1 MSALATLALY
11 LATALALALLT
22 RRLLGREPGEG
33 LRLSWLEAGLL
44 TLLPLVF
51 TWGGFLPDKVLAPT
65 NLLTRVAPW
74 KDPELVTRVEEGST
88 PPNFLLVDPVAQFLP
103 WRRAARSDLLFNPAQ
118 GGGAALLGNGQ
129 SAVLFPTEIAARWLT
144 PLRAAGYSQAARLL
158 IAACGLFLL
167 VRSLGGSGPAAL
179 AGAAVFVGSGYLQL
193 WRLHPHSLTAALI
206 PWVIWAGLQVARS
219 SGARG
224 PGSRAA
230 VALAVTGALG
240 LAAGH
245 AETLLHGVLLAAVV
259 AAAVLLR
266 RWRSG
271 ESAGCALLRP
281 VAWAAVS
288 ALLAAL
294 LAAPVL
300 LPFVDNLLVS
310 AEWQRRDEIG
320 GFPAAAPWGTAIAQL
335 AFAVTPW
342 AYGDPRVL
350 GEDGEPLGPN
360 NAAELGGG
368 AVGAVAWLL
377 VIAALLRSPLRRAER
392 QTTTAR
398 AVCERSSP
406 HPALWLGLGLIG
418 VLVGAQVPGISRLLA
433 ALPLMGLTILGR
445 LSLWAAVGAAVL
457 AAVGWDRLEELR
469 GKIRFGPSFLLGVV
483 LPAFP
488 LLLVAV
494 LLPASRVFPGI
505 PLEVLGLIAGAVA
518 IACLVRG
525 RWVPPALVLLG
536 LALVVPRG
544 ITFHGWIPV
553 ASSLSFYPDT
563 LAVRHVQG
571 ELRGDRG
578 AGEDSEAG
586 WRLAGL
592 DAAYLPHAAVF
603 HGLEEARAYDPMTFA
618 PYQRFLALWGE
629 APPHGGIRLL
639 DPAAPG
645 LAFLGVRWI
654 FDHPSMT
661 HRPGVE
667 VVYAGRDALVYE
679 NPRALPRVFVP
690 REVEVVDGEEDA
702 LRVAGGIAD
711 FSQTVALHGDDL
723 PSPGRYPNGAARVV
737 ERSVEPGRL
746 TAVVEAEA
754 RAVVATSQPAIPGWR
769 LTRDGEEYEPLRV
782 NGAFLAAAVE
792 PGTSRLEWRYAPRS
806 WRWGWLSFALGVVLA
821 VGMTLGFRRP
831 AGFIMGP

>member
-1 MSALATLALY
+1 MSALAALALH
-11 LATALALALLT
+11 LVTALALALLT
-22 RRLLGREPGEG
+22 RWLLSWEREDGP
-33 LRLSWLEAGLL
+33 RLSRLAAGLL
-44 TLLPLVF
+44 TLLPLAF
-51 TWGGFLPDKVLAPT
+51 TWGGFLPGKVLAPT
-65 NLLTRVAPW
+65 NTLTRVAPW
-74 KDPELVTRVEEGST
+74 KDPELVTRVEQGST
-88 PPNFLLVDPVAQFLP
+88 PPNLLLVDPVSQFLP
-103 WRRAARSDLLFNPAQ
+103 WRRAARGDLSFNPAQ

-144 PLRAAGYSQAARLL
+144 PLRAAGYSQTARLL
-158 IAACGLFLL
+158 IAAFGLFLL
-167 VRSLGGSGPAAL
+167 VRSLGGSEPAAL

-193 WRLHPHSLTAALI
+193 WRLHPHSLTAAVI
-206 PWVIWAGLQVARS
+206 PWVIWAALQVARS
-219 SGARG
+219 SGDRR

-240 LAAGH
+240 LVAGH

-259 AAAVLLR
+259 ATAVLLR

-271 ESAGCALLRP
+271 QDAGRALLRP

-288 ALLAAL
+288 GLLAAL
-294 LAAPVL
+294 LAAPAL
-300 LPFVDNLLVS
+300 LPFVENLVVS
-310 AEWQRRDEIG
+310 AEWQRRDVIG
-320 GFPAAAPWGTAIAQL
+320 GFPSEAPWGVATAQL

-377 VIAALLRSPLRRAER
+377 VIAALLRPPLPRPVRRAASSEPG
-392 QTTTAR
+392 AR
-398 AVCERSSP
+398 PLSP
-406 HPALWLGLGLIG
+406 HPALWLGLGLVG

-445 LSLWAAVGAAVL
+445 LSLWAALAAAVL
-457 AAVGWDRLEELR
+457 AAAGWDRLTELR
-469 GKIRFGPSFLLGVV
+469 GELRLGPPFLLAVALV
-483 LPAFP
+483 ASP
-488 LLLVAV
+488 LVLVAV
-494 LLPASRVFPGI
+494 LLPSSRAFAGI
-505 PLEVLGLIAGAVA
+505 PLEALALAAAAVSVGR
-518 IACLVRG
+518 LVHG
-525 RWVPPALVLLG
+525 RWVRPALVLLA
-536 LALVVPRG
+536 LALVLPRA

-563 LAVRHVQG
+563 LAVRHVQ
-571 ELRGDRG
+571 EQIQE
-578 AGEDSEAG
+578 APPAAG
-586 WRLAGL
+586 WRVAGL
-592 DAAYLPHAAVF
+592 DAAYLPHSAAF
-603 HGLEEARAYDPMTFA
+603 HGLEEARAYDPMTFG
-618 PYQRFLALWGE
+618 PYQSFLALWGE
-629 APPHGGIRLL
+629 TPPRGGIRLL

-690 REVEVVDGEEDA
+690 RELEVVDDEEDA
-702 LRVAGGIAD
+702 LRVAGEIAD
-711 FSQTVALHGDDL
+711 FSQRVALHGRDL
-723 PSPGRYPNGAARVV
+723 PPQGRYPNGTARVV

-754 RAVVATSQPAIPGWR
+754 KAVVATSQPAIPGWR

-806 WRWGWLSFALGVVLA
+806 WRWGWLSFALGVMLA
-821 VGMTLGFRRP
+821 VCVAWIPFLRIRGR
-831 AGFIMGP
+831 AV